1 MRKISTNTYL
11 DTEETLE
18 RSELWRGF
26 VVRDAASPVF
36 AHQIATT
43 RLTVLLDRAARDAR
57 AGVVCVSP
65 IDVVLDRDNAIVVQP
80 DIVFVSRARRTI
92 IRDRV
97 EGAPDLVVEVISAS
111 TARRD
116 RGAKLRLYQ
125 RYGVRE
131 CWLVTPDEWTIE
143 VIELTPDTRH
153 RRTYDVDTPIVSS
166 VLGSL
171 GFSTD
176 DVFGEI
182 GTGNTIEFPVG

>member
-43 RLTVLLDRAARDAR
+43 RLTVLLDRVARDAH

-80 DIVFVSRARRTI
+80 DIVFVSRARRAI

-116 RGAKLRLYQ
+116 RGAKLRLYE

-131 CWLVTPDEWTIE
+131 YWLVTPDEWTIE
-143 VIELTPDTRH
+143 VIELTPGTRH

-166 VLGSL
+166 VLGPL

-182 GTGNTIEFPVG
+182 GTGNTIEVPVE

>member
-65 IDVVLDRDNAIVVQP
+65 IDVVLDRDKAIVLQP
-80 DIVFVSRARRTI
+80 DIVFVSSARRTI

-111 TARRD
+111 TARIL
-116 RGAKLRLYQ
+116 AS
-125 RYGVRE
+125 
-131 CWLVTPDEWTIE
+131 TPA
-143 VIELTPDTRH
+143 
-153 RRTYDVDTPIVSS
+153 SS
-166 VLGSL
+166 P
-171 GFSTD
+171 
-176 DVFGEI
+176 
-182 GTGNTIEFPVG
+182 PVGAAASASSERSAASAVIRSKTASCSSSRLGKLS

>member
-18 RSELWRGF
+18 RSELWGGF
-26 VVRDAASPVF
+26 VVRDAASPLF

-80 DIVFVSRARRTI
+80 DIVFVSHARRTI

-116 RGAKLRLYQ
+116 RGAKLRLHE

-143 VIELTPDTRH
+143 VIELAPGTRH

-166 VLGSL
+166 VLGPL

-182 GTGNTIEFPVG
+182 GTGNTIEFPVE

>member
-43 RLTVLLDRAARDAR
+43 RLTVLLDRVARDAH

-176 DVFGEI
+176 DVFGEL

>member
-1 MRKISTNTYL
+1 MQKISTNTYL
-11 DTEETLE
+11 DSEETLE
-18 RSELWRGF
+18 RRELWDGAL
-26 VVRDAASPVF
+26 VRDAASPLF

-43 RLTVLLDRAARDAR
+43 RLTVLLDRAVRDAR
-57 AGVVCVSP
+57 AGVICVSP
-65 IDVVLDRDNAIVVQP
+65 IDVVLDRDNGIVVQP
-80 DIVFVSRARRTI
+80 DIVFVSNARRAI

-116 RGAKLRLYQ
+116 RGPKLRLYE

-143 VIELTPDTRH
+143 VIELASAARE
-153 RRTYDVDTPIVSS
+153 RRKYAVDTPIVSS
-166 VLGSL
+166 VLGPL

-176 DVFGEI
+176 DLFGEI
-182 GTGNTIEFPVG
+182 GTGNTIEFPTE

>member
-26 VVRDAASPVF
+26 VVRDAAWPVF

-80 DIVFVSRARRTI
+80 DIVFVSHARRAI

-116 RGAKLRLYQ
+116 RGAKLRLYE
-125 RYGVRE
+125 RCSVRE

-143 VIELTPDTRH
+143 VIELAPDTRR

-166 VLGSL
+166 VLGPL

-182 GTGNTIEFPVG
+182 GTSDTIEFPTE